1 MIYNNDQLFFIV
13 LLVLDSG
20 LFRHHFKETALERC
34 HELPDTYLSSP
45 SCPSCAWNNLQQCP
59 TLLHCSSSS
68 WFWAVSTPFQR
79 NCPWKVRSLIPI
91 CQALAAQAVHETIY
105 NNVQLFFILL
115 LVLDSGLFRHHFK
128 ETVLERCHELPDTYL
143 SSPSCPSCAWNNL
156 QQCPTLLHCSSSSWF
171 WVVSTPFQ
179 RNCSWKVPRAP
190 WYLFVKP

>member
-1 MIYNNDQLFFIV
+1 MKQSTTMSN
-13 LLVLDSG
+13 
-20 LFRHHFKETALERC
+20 
-34 HELPDTYLSSP
+34 
-45 SCPSCAWNNLQQCP
+45 
-59 TLLHCSSSS
+59 SSSFFF
-68 WFWAVSTPFQR
+68 WFLILGCFDTISKKLLLKGATS
-79 NCPWKVRSLIPI
+79 SLIPI
-91 CQALAAQAVHETIY
+91 CQALAAQAVHEIIY

-115 LVLDSGLFRHHFK
+115 LVLGSGLFRHHFK
-128 ETVLERCHELPDTYL
+128 ETALERCHELPDTYL